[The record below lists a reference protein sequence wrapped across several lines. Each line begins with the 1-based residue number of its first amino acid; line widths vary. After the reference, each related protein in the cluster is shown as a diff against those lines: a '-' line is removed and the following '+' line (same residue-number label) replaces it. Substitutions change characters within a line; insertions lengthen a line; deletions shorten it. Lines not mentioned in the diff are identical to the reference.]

1 MTSASSSLGALMSP
15 WTSPGSSNPSCRNS
29 AVRAGG
35 SPTSRRRVSRIWI
48 KPEPQPNDSNGAS
61 ARSLGSRADDMD
73 LGAWRRRIREY
84 DEITNVGPIIRR
96 YFVIGAFDGA
106 LTVLGIIIGAYAV
119 GASEAHKALIL
130 SASIGAAIALAV
142 SSAVG
147 AYEAERVEKKLD
159 IRTIERAM
167 LARLSEEH
175 KEAFQFSAI
184 LSALVHGIAPLLA
197 ALLPIIPFAF
207 LDFRDA
213 TIAAILVTFVLLFVI
228 GAYLGNL
235 VRERVIVTGLR
246 FVAAGLGTAV
256 LLWLMGARP
265 L

>member
-1 MTSASSSLGALMSP
+1 
-15 WTSPGSSNPSCRNS
+15 
-29 AVRAGG
+29 
-35 SPTSRRRVSRIWI
+35 
-48 KPEPQPNDSNGAS
+48 
-61 ARSLGSRADDMD
+61 MD
-73 LGAWRRRIREY
+73 LRAWRRRVREY

-106 LTVLGIIIGAYAV
+106 LTVLGIILGASAV
-119 GASEAHKALIL
+119 GATEAHKALIL
-130 SASIGAAIALAV
+130 SASIGAAVALAV

-159 IRTIERAM
+159 IRTIERAL

-175 KEAFQFSAI
+175 KEAFQFAAIISAV
-184 LSALVHGIAPLLA
+184 AHGVAPLFA
-197 ALLPIIPFAF
+197 ALLPIIPFLL
-207 LDFRDA
+207 LDVQSA
-213 TIAAILVTFVLLFVI
+213 TIAAIVVTLVILFVL

-246 FVAAGLGTAV
+246 FVAAGLGTAAI
-256 LLWLMGARP
+256 LWLMGTRP